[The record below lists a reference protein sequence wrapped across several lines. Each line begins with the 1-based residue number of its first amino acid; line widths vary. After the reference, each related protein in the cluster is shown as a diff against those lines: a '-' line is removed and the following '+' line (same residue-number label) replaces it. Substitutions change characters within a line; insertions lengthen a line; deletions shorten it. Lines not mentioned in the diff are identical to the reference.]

1 MKDYKLGL
9 HVCIVAQPLSPRP
22 STVAKR
28 LHLPRARGKRARER
42 ARTRR
47 EPVPIYRSKKPAF
60 ASCARGKRA
69 RERPPKRDRTERL
82 PLRLLWLGFGTYAC
96 TCLDML
102 TGLSCRMP
110 PLGKEI
116 LRQIITIHFSCEFQN
131 TIFLCAYPFDA

>member
-28 LHLPRARGKRARER
+28 QHLPRARGKRARER
-42 ARTRR
+42 ARTRP

-69 RERPPKRDRTERL
+69 RERPPRRDRTERL

-116 LRQIITIHFSCEFQN
+116 LLTNYCYPLLLLVSKHDFS
-131 TIFLCAYPFDA
+131 LCFSI